1 LKFPKKKL
9 SNGKDV
15 YLMKGTVKLLTR
27 YMALIERPRKVKV
40 SYQNEKGTVI
50 TEELSELFSR
60 IFLHEYDHLEGKVFL
75 NEAIQRV
82 EIKKLEN
89 PDYNDQWM
97 TEQEEKNLLI

>member
-1 LKFPKKKL
+1 
-9 SNGKDV
+9 
-15 YLMKGTVKLLTR
+15 
-27 YMALIERPRKVKV
+27 MALIERPRKVKV